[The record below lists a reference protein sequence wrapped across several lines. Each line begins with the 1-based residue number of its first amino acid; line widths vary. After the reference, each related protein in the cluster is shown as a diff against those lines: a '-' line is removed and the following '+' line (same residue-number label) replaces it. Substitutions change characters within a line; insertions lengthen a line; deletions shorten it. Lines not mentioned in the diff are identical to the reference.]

1 MMPTLFQQLW
11 AIGGLLR
18 GRDVCHC
25 LVVLEA
31 KDVHVKFQSISG
43 ELRAQLRCLRLPFT
57 CGRVI
62 SALWQM
68 RNEGASTAWQ
78 ILADYCVKHPIIQ
91 TFLFA
96 RMRCVLNAHE

>member
-18 GRDVCHC
+18 GRHVCHC

-31 KDVHVKFQSISG
+31 KVVHVKFQSISG
-43 ELRAQLRCLRLPFT
+43 DVRAQLRYLRLPFT
-57 CGRVI
+57 CRRVI
-62 SALWQM
+62 SALWQV
-68 RNEGASTAWQ
+68 RNEGAVTAWQ
-78 ILADYCVKHPIIQ
+78 ILADYCIKHPIIQ

-96 RMRCVLNAHE
+96 HMRCFLNVHV